1 MKHNIKP
8 YHNQFHC
15 DRQRTATPNDVD
27 VFGTGIILPSCADL
41 NQSVTGPCWPQLN
54 AVLGSSGIK
63 LSDPHY
69 ISSCSSNGG
78 VTKW

>member
-41 NQSVTGPCWPQLN
+41 NQSVTGPC
-54 AVLGSSGIK
+54 
-63 LSDPHY
+63 
-69 ISSCSSNGG
+69 
-78 VTKW
+78 